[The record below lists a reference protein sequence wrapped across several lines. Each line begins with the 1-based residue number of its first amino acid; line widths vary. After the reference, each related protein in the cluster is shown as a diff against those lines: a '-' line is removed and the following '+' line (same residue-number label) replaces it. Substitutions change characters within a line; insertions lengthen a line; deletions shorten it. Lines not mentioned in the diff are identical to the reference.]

1 MKSSL
6 GKSLGG
12 VALGL
17 CLAIALT
24 GCLSFE
30 RTPAPAPAPVAAPT
44 GPSIDPASLVGKWG
58 LASYHNEAD
67 KARTEK
73 AAAAQCNKPF
83 VIAKGAAG
91 GVMMH
96 VADQT
101 EPQEVFVKKGTDG
114 RNFLGP
120 EGPPGVVGDNEI
132 ISFDKGILVTSWV
145 DPEVAG
151 RFGTMVYV
159 RCKGKG

>member
-1 MKSSL
+1 MM
-6 GKSLGG
+6 
-12 VALGL
+12 L
-17 CLAIALT
+17 CLAGALT
-24 GCLSFE
+24 GCA
-30 RTPAPAPAPVAAPT
+30 TPPAPPAPAAAPI

-58 LASYHNEAD
+58 LASYHNDTD

-83 VIAKGAAG
+83 VITKGQTG

-101 EPQEVFVKKGTDG
+101 EPQEVFVKKAADG
-114 RNFLGP
+114 RTFLGA

-132 ISFDKGILVTSWV
+132 ISFDKSVLITNWV
-145 DPEVAG
+145 DPEVAT